1 MSTSMNVK
9 KFSAKCDRAE
19 EKAAREEKEKEW
31 KKENVAGVERK
42 FRILRPLSYLTQ
54 RAEQSKQ

>member
-1 MSTSMNVK
+1 MNVK
-9 KFSAKCDRAE
+9 KFPAKCDRAE

-54 RAEQSKQ
+54 RAE